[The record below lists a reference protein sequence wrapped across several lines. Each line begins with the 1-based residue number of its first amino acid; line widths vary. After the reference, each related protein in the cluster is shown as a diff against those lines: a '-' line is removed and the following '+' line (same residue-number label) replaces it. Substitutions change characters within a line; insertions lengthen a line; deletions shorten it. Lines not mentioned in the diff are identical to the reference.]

1 MSKDKNQNQT
11 ALSETDLS
19 DKLSKYRLNKFE
31 YQKINDLLG
40 RPPEGVEWALFSAL
54 WSEHCSYKS
63 SRRHLK
69 NFYSESPRLVSGFGE
84 NAGVIDLG
92 EGERVGFKMESH
104 NHPSFIEP
112 YQGAATG
119 VGGIL
124 RDIFTMGA
132 RPIALANYL
141 CFGKPEAKR
150 MQTLVQGVVHG
161 ISGYGN
167 CVGVANISGQTEFH
181 DSYDENILV
190 NAFAL
195 GYFGKDDV
203 LVTSQAKG
211 VGNWVVY
218 VGAKTGRDGI
228 HGASMA
234 SASFDGGDETG
245 HNTIDESKRPT
256 IQIGDPFLEKL
267 LIESCIEVINA
278 NLVVAIQDMGAAGLT
293 SSSFEMASKGGV
305 GFDMYLD
312 EVPLRDSTMTP
323 EDILLSESQERMLLV
338 CEPKMFGAIQ
348 NVFKKWNLDATKIG
362 EVIQDRK
369 INLHWHGEV
378 ICSIDP
384 DTLTENAPNY
394 EREYSL
400 DFKNLNHLKLEAD
413 QFSSSPQVESNLK
426 AAHKPTIDQSYI
438 DKIYSNLMLAP
449 KNWIY
454 DQYDQRVGAK
464 TASDC
469 SRPVGVVVLPESKR
483 SLGIVLGCRPYIMR
497 MSAYLGAQDAIF
509 YPAIELA
516 LMGLEPLAVTDCLNF
531 GNPEKNN
538 VMTDFV
544 ATVEGMSEACRSL
557 KTPVISGN
565 VSFYNETRGQ
575 NITST
580 PSTGLVGLGGDPNLL
595 PKSMFDEVGDL
606 VYKLQSLNP
615 MEISGK
621 WSETNHE
628 DKELDPS
635 IKPSAKTSTKPST
648 KTSVKPWIDGELNI
662 KNVAQ
667 YVTDIRLVVETGLIK
682 ASRII
687 GSYGVFPA
695 LVKMASNDLGV
706 DLEISK
712 DSAFEEK
719 LYESLVIVSEK
730 NKSAFEKEILK
741 FSKSMTSQKIG
752 RVNDSRHIVFVND
765 KTLKPQ
771 SVQTLKTKSKTTW
784 LNAFPELK

>member
-1 MSKDKNQNQT
+1 MSKIENQNP
-11 ALSETDLS
+11 ALKE
-19 DKLSKYRLNKFE
+19 KLSKYRLNAFE
-31 YQKINDLLG
+31 YEKINGLLG

-69 NFYSESPRLVSGFGE
+69 NFYSESDRLVSGFGE

-92 EGERVGFKMESH
+92 QGERVGFKMESH
-104 NHPSFIEP
+104 NHPSYIEP

-141 CFGKPEAKR
+141 CFGKPKAKR

-167 CVGVANISGQTEFH
+167 CVGVPNISGQTEFH

-195 GYFGKDDV
+195 GYFGEKDT

-211 VGNWVVY
+211 LGNWVVY

-234 SASFDGGDETG
+234 SQSFEGDANQPVE
-245 HNTIDESKRPT
+245 ESKRPT
-256 IQIGDPFLEKL
+256 VQIGDPFFEKL

-338 CEPKMFGAIQ
+338 CEPKQFDAIQ
-348 NVFKKWNLDATKIG
+348 KVFSRWNLEATKIG
-362 EVIQDRK
+362 EVIKDRK
-369 INLHWHGEV
+369 INLHWHGEM

-394 EREYSL
+394 DREYSK
-400 DFKNLNHLKLEAD
+400 DLKILSSAGASIAD
-413 QFSSSPQVESNLK
+413 LTKANKVDQKTIDEVFSSLQ
-426 AAHKPTIDQSYI
+426 
-438 DKIYSNLMLAP
+438 LAP

-454 DQYDQRVGAK
+454 DQYDQRVGAR
-464 TASDC
+464 TAKDC
-469 SRPVGVVVLPESKR
+469 SEPVGVVVLPESKR
-483 SLGIVLGCRPYIMR
+483 TLGIVLGCRPYVMR
-497 MSAYLGAQDAIF
+497 HSAYLGSQDAIY

-516 LMGLEPLAVTDCLNF
+516 LKGLEPLAVTDCLNF
-531 GNPEKNN
+531 GNPEKKN

-575 NITST
+575 NITPT
-580 PSTGLVGLGGDPNLL
+580 PSTGLVGLGGHADAL
-595 PKSMFDEVGDL
+595 PKSYFDHVGDL
-606 VYKLQSLNP
+606 VYLLSSLNP
-615 MEISGK
+615 VLISGK
-621 WSETNHE
+621 LGESKQE
-628 DKELDPS
+628 
-635 IKPSAKTSTKPST
+635 KPL
-648 KTSVKPWIDGELNI
+648 VNDHLNI
-662 KNVAQ
+662 ESTAN
-667 YVTDIRLVVETGLIK
+667 YVSSILELAKSGLIK
-682 ASRII
+682 SSRIV
-687 GSYGVFPA
+687 GAFGLLPA
-695 LVKMASNDLGV
+695 LVKMGSEDFGV
-706 DLEISK
+706 TLEIP
-712 DSAFEEK
+712 ATEVLTEK
-719 LYESLVIVSEK
+719 LYESVVVIKEK
-730 NKSAFEKEILK
+730 DKSKFEKLLNEK
-741 FSKSMTSQKIG
+741 SKSLSFKHIG
-752 RVNDSRHIVFVND
+752 EVNSNGEIIFSDDSLA
-765 KTLKPQ
+765 TQ
-771 SVQTLKTKSKTTW
+771 SIKVLKSKSKAAWTQ
-784 LNAFPELK
+784 AFPELK

>member
-1 MSKDKNQNQT
+1 MSNDTKNINVT
-11 ALSETDLS
+11 PELKE
-19 DKLSKYRLNKFE
+19 KLSKYRLNIFE

-40 RPPEGVEWALFSAL
+40 REPEGVEWALFSAL

-69 NFYSESPRLVSGFGE
+69 NFFSESDRLVSGFGE

-92 EGERVGFKMESH
+92 QGERVGFKMESH
-104 NHPSFIEP
+104 NHPSYIEP

-141 CFGKPEAKR
+141 CFGKPTAKR

-167 CVGVANISGQTEFH
+167 CVGVPNISGQTEFH

-195 GYFGKDDV
+195 GYFGEKDT

-234 SASFDGGDETG
+234 SESFEGDA
-245 HNTIDESKRPT
+245 NQPVDESKRPT
-256 IQIGDPFLEKL
+256 VQIGDPFYEKL
-267 LIESCIEVINA
+267 LIESCIEVINSD
-278 NLVVAIQDMGAAGLT
+278 LVVAIQDMGAAGLT

-338 CEPKMFGAIQ
+338 CVPEKFEAIKK
-348 NVFKKWNLDATKIG
+348 VFSRWNLEATKIG
-362 EVIQDRK
+362 EVIEDRK

-394 EREYSL
+394 DREYSK
-400 DFKNLNHLKLEAD
+400 DFKTTNLLDSKNFKTESLDKVTDTDIE
-413 QFSSSPQVESNLK
+413 QIFSSLQLTS
-426 AAHKPTIDQSYI
+426 
-438 DKIYSNLMLAP
+438 

-464 TASDC
+464 TARDC
-469 SRPVGVVVLPESKR
+469 SEPVGVVVLPESKR
-483 SLGIVLGCRPYIMR
+483 SLGIVLGCRPYVMR
-497 MSAYLGAQDAIF
+497 ASSYLGSQDAIY
-509 YPAIELA
+509 YPALELA
-516 LMGLEPLAVTDCLNF
+516 LKGLEPLAVTDCLNF
-531 GNPEKNN
+531 GNPEKTN

-575 NITST
+575 NITPT
-580 PSTGLVGLGGDPNLL
+580 PSTGLVGLGGSPDNL
-595 PKSMFDEVGDL
+595 PTSNFDQSNDL
-606 VYKLQSLNP
+606 VYLLSSPKKVAF
-615 MEISGK
+615 SGK
-621 WSETNHE
+621 WAELKSSTDGQAAAVSKAQANHWISGP
-628 DKELDPS
+628 LDV
-635 IKPSAKTSTKPST
+635 PST
-648 KTSVKPWIDGELNI
+648 AGFIGGVLN
-662 KNVAQ
+662 
-667 YVTDIRLVVETGLIK
+667 LVQTGFIK
-682 ASRII
+682 ASRAV
-687 GSYGVFPA
+687 GAFGVLPT
-695 LVKMASNDLGV
+695 LVKMSTNEIGIDLDMSIQDG
-706 DLEISK
+706 LQEN
-712 DSAFEEK
+712 
-719 LYESLVIVSEK
+719 LYEAVVVVAQK
-730 NKSAFEKEILK
+730 DKAKFEAALAQQKDKL
-741 FSKSMTSQKIG
+741 SGQKIG
-752 RVNDSRHIVFVND
+752 LTNQKAEICFTDGSNKNLSVS
-765 KTLKPQ
+765 TLKYHTKQ
-771 SVQTLKTKSKTTW
+771 SWLK
-784 LNAFPELK
+784 AFPELK